1 MEYLEPGELARI
13 EREYARACPRG
24 AILEIFRP
32 KGVRLSEATFRKY
45 VQAGLL
51 PRSRRVGRKGKHRGS
66 QGLYPVEAVRRINA
80 IKKMMAEGLTL
91 EDIRRSFVFFKNHID
106 QVEREPGRGA
116 RRLRGASSSDRAF
129 GDATQADARRASS
142 ATLRQR
148 APRSWCGTS
157 PGWAARSPHASR
169 SQSQQITVMTA
180 PALERRSQS
189 RRGHERS
196 EAKRCR
202 C

>member
-1 MEYLEPGELARI
+1 MDYLDPEELARI
-13 EREYARACPRG
+13 ESEFAARAVRAS
-24 AILEIFRP
+24 AIVEIFRP

-66 QGLYPVEAVRRINA
+66 QGLYPVESVRRINA

-116 RRLRGASSSDRAF
+116 DGLRVR
-129 GDATQADARRASS
+129 ARRARRS
-142 ATLRQR
+142 ATGSGARSQER
-148 APRSWCGTS
+148 AHRPAPARRGAG
-157 PGWAARSPHASR
+157 PGRGHGWAARVTAQRAAGFASR
-169 SQSQQITVMTA
+169 MLQAWHHRRRVRRKR
-180 PALERRSQS
+180 PERDS
-189 RRGHERS
+189 R
-196 EAKRCR
+196 K
-202 C
+202 